1 MKYKFD
7 GSIDGIFSCILR
19 CFVNR
24 ENPVEITTD
33 PIQTSFTD
41 GFCDIK
47 TDYVNNQRVINA
59 FYKYCGYWSM
69 RDLKYAFRS
78 GDKNKNTV
86 IFNYLKRTFEYR
98 KNISDKFSERE
109 VMDYY
114 DLIKR
119 ISLEVHRMKGF
130 LRFSESAEGIFY
142 AHFEPDNDIVDL
154 LVPHFERRFKNIF
167 TLAPI
172 TNTFQINHFKV
183 IKQLRSCR

>member
-33 PIQTSFTD
+33 PIQTSFND
-41 GFCDIK
+41 GFCDVK

-98 KNISDKFSERE
+98 KNIFKKDISSVIIYSTKPVGKIVGEFS
-109 VMDYY
+109 
-114 DLIKR
+114 
-119 ISLEVHRMKGF
+119 
-130 LRFSESAEGIFY
+130 
-142 AHFEPDNDIVDL
+142 
-154 LVPHFERRFKNIF
+154 FKKIHKN
-167 TLAPI
+167 A
-172 TNTFQINHFKV
+172 K
-183 IKQLRSCR
+183 